1 MLAKPRYAV
10 DQADYP
16 EYEVWAQIVDEDT
29 TTDGTKWYAL
39 KFILKPGEKPLFGN
53 LAPQWFTEDEIIKL
67 DDINKMPEI
76 AE

>member
-29 TTDGTKWYAL
+29 TTDGTKCTDGTKWYAL
-39 KFILKPGEKPLFGN
+39 KFILKPGEKPLFDN
-53 LAPQWFTEDEIIKL
+53 LAPQWFTEAEIIKL
-67 DDINKMPEI
+67 PES

>member
-1 MLAKPRYAV
+1 MLAKLRYAI

-39 KFILKPGEKPLFGN
+39 KFILKPGEKPLFEH
-53 LAPQWFTEDEIIKL
+53 LAPQWFKEEEIIKL
-67 DDINKMPEI
+67 DDIVKVPEPV
-76 AE
+76 

>member
-1 MLAKPRYAV
+1 MLAKLRYAI

-39 KFILKPGEKPLFGN
+39 KFILIPGENPLFDN
-53 LAPQWFTEDEIIKL
+53 LAPRWFTEDEIIKL
-67 DDINKMPEI
+67 PEN